1 MPVIH
6 CTRATARILCSL
18 AILATTADLAKAQNA
33 AASNFTIYIQS
44 APVGT
49 EQITVTQSADG
60 WTVSGSGRLSAPV
73 DMVTKEFTARY
84 DRSWRSVELTVETT
98 LRGQPS
104 ILHSVVA
111 GSSLTSTLTGA
122 PGTPPEERTDTI
134 NPEALFIVNPL
145 MAPFEAVAARLRAAA
160 PGTSLSLFQPGL
172 GPLTGLVGDS
182 TAERIQTVDRVIN
195 ARRTLLTLQAGAQPP
210 IDAHIWSDENGRL
223 LRLQVPAQRLEVL
236 REDMGA
242 VSTRR
247 LTTSRPNDE
256 DLRIPAN
263 GFSLA
268 ATLSK
273 PEGASG
279 RLPAVVLVSGSGP
292 TDRDEVV
299 SGVAVLGQI
308 ANALADAGF
317 VVLRYDKRGVGQ
329 SGGRTESATLL
340 DYAEDVRAA
349 VHVLNDRKD
358 VDPRR
363 IALIGHSE
371 GGSLALIAASKE
383 KRLAAVGIMA
393 TPGTT
398 GAELNMTQVTHVLE
412 RSGRPEA
419 ERTATLDLQ
428 RRIQNA
434 VLTGKGWETIAVPD
448 NVRRQADTPYFQSV
462 LGFDPEK
469 AMRDVSQPLLIL
481 QGSLDTQVPP
491 TNADKL
497 EGYARQRKKVAPVDV
512 VRIAGINH
520 LLVPAKTGEVDEY
533 GKLTGEKASQEV
545 ITALTSWLT
554 KTMPAKR

>member
-1 MPVIH
+1 MIH

-18 AILATTADLAKAQNA
+18 AILATTADVAKAQNT

-84 DRSWRSVELTVETT
+84 DRAWRSVELTVDAT
-98 LRGQPS
+98 LRGEPS
-104 ILHSVVA
+104 MLHSVVT
-111 GSSLTSTLTGA
+111 GSSMTSTLTGA
-122 PGTPPEERTDTI
+122 PGTTPQERTDTI

-145 MAPFEAVAARLRAAA
+145 MAPFEAVAARLRTAA

-182 TAERIQTVDRVIN
+182 AAERIQTVDRVIN

-210 IDAHIWSDENGRL
+210 IDAQIWSDENGRL

-236 REDMGA
+236 REDMSA

-247 LTTSRPNDE
+247 LTMSRPNDE
-256 DLRIPAN
+256 DVRIPAN

-273 PEGASG
+273 PEATSG
-279 RLPAVVLVSGSGP
+279 RLPAVVMVSGTGP

-299 SGVAVLGQI
+299 SGIAVFGQI

-329 SGGRTESATLL
+329 SGGRPESATLL

-349 VHVLNDRKD
+349 VRVLSDRKD

-383 KRLAAVGIMA
+383 KRLAAVGLVA

-398 GAELNMTQVTHVLE
+398 GAELNMTQVTHVL
-412 RSGRPEA
+412 
-419 ERTATLDLQ
+419 
-428 RRIQNA
+428 
-434 VLTGKGWETIAVPD
+434 
-448 NVRRQADTPYFQSV
+448 
-462 LGFDPEK
+462 
-469 AMRDVSQPLLIL
+469 
-481 QGSLDTQVPP
+481 
-491 TNADKL
+491 
-497 EGYARQRKKVAPVDV
+497 
-512 VRIAGINH
+512 
-520 LLVPAKTGEVDEY
+520 
-533 GKLTGEKASQEV
+533 
-545 ITALTSWLT
+545 
-554 KTMPAKR
+554 

>member
-1 MPVIH
+1 MPVMH

-18 AILATTADLAKAQNA
+18 AILAITADLAQAQNV

-49 EQITVTQSADG
+49 EQISVTQTADG
-60 WTVSGSGRLSAPV
+60 WTVSGSGRISVPV

-84 DRSWRSVELTVETT
+84 DGVWRSVELTVDTT
-98 LRGQPS
+98 VRGQPS
-104 ILHSVVA
+104 TLHSVVA
-111 GSSLTSTLTGA
+111 GSSMTSTLTGA
-122 PGTPPEERTDTI
+122 PGTPPQERTDTI
-134 NPEALFIVNPL
+134 NPEALFIVTPL
-145 MAPFEAVAARLRAAA
+145 MAPFEAVAARLRTAE
-160 PGTSLSLFQPGL
+160 PGTTLLLFQPGL
-172 GPLTGLVGDS
+172 GPLTGLVGES
-182 TAERIQTVDRVIN
+182 ASERIQTVDRVIN
-195 ARRTLLTLQAGAQPP
+195 ARRTVLTIQAGAQPP
-210 IDAHIWSDENGRL
+210 LDAQIWSDESGRL

-236 REDMGA
+236 REDMSA

-247 LTTSRPNDE
+247 LTMSRPNDE

-273 PEGASG
+273 PVGTSG
-279 RLPAVVLVSGSGP
+279 RLPAVVLISGTGP

-299 SGVAVLGQI
+299 SGIAVLGQI

-383 KRLAAVGIMA
+383 KRLAAVGLVA

-398 GAELNMTQVTHVLE
+398 GADLNITQVTHVLE

-419 ERTATLDLQ
+419 ERAATVDLQ

-434 VLTGKGWETIAVPD
+434 VLTGKGWETLSIPD

-469 AMRDVSQPLLIL
+469 AMRDIAQPMLIL

-497 EGYARQRKKVAPVDV
+497 EAFAKQRKKAGPVDA
-512 VRIAGINH
+512 VRIAGVNH

-533 GKLTGEKASQEV
+533 GKLSSEKVSPEI